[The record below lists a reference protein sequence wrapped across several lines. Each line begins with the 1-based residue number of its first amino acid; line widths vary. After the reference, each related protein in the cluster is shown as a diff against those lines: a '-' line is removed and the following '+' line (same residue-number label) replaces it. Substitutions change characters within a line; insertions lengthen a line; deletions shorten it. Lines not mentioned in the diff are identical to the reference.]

1 MIMKR
6 WTVSLY
12 ALAVL
17 GLAAF
22 TFHPTDE
29 PLEIGSPAPM
39 TDVAMLNVDGDSL
52 SLADAAGENGLLVMF
67 SCNTCPW
74 VAAWEDRYPV
84 VAEKAEALGIGIIVL
99 NSNATYRDQGDGYA
113 DMQTRAV
120 DMGYTFPYVVDEN
133 AALATAFG
141 ATRTP
146 EAFLFNSG
154 MTLAYHGAIDD
165 NAKKPAEVENTYLL
179 DAMAAM
185 VAGEAIAQEVTKSVG
200 CTIKFP

>member
-1 MIMKR
+1 MKR
-6 WTVSLY
+6 WMVALY
-12 ALAVL
+12 TLAVL

-29 PLEIGSPAPM
+29 ALEIGSPAPM

-84 VAEKAEALGIGIIVL
+84 VAEKAEELGIGMIVL
-99 NSNATYRDQGDGYA
+99 NPNAAYRNRGDGYA
-113 DMQTRAV
+113 DMQDRAD

-165 NAKKPAEVENTYLL
+165 NAKKPNEVENTYLL

-185 VAGEAIAQEVTKSVG
+185 AAGEAIAHEVTKSVG

>member
-1 MIMKR
+1 MKR

-22 TFHPTDE
+22 TLHPTDE
-29 PLEIGSPAPM
+29 ALEIGSPAPM

-84 VAEKAEALGIGIIVL
+84 VAEKAEALGIGMIVL
-99 NSNATYRDQGDGYA
+99 NSNATYRDQGDGYT
-113 DMQTRAV
+113 DMQARAD

-179 DAMAAM
+179 DAMTAM

>member
-1 MIMKR
+1 MKR
-6 WTVSLY
+6 WTVCLY
-12 ALAVL
+12 ALSVI
-17 GLAAF
+17 GLAASSF
-22 TFHPTDE
+22 QPTADE
-29 PLEIGSPAPM
+29 LEIGSLAPM

-52 SLADAAGENGLLVMF
+52 SLAGAVGENGLLVMF

-84 VAEKAEALGIGIIVL
+84 VAEQADELGIGMIVL
-99 NSNATYRDQGDGYA
+99 NSNAAYREKGDGYT
-113 DMQTRAV
+113 DMQTRAD
-120 DMGYTFPYVVDEN
+120 DMGYSFPYVLDDN

-146 EAFLFNSG
+146 EVFLFNSD
-154 MTLAYHGAIDD
+154 MKLAYHGAIDD
-165 NAKKPAEVENTYLL
+165 NAKKPAEVENDYLL

-185 VAGEAIAQEVTKSVG
+185 VSGDAIAQEVTKSVG

>member
-1 MIMKR
+1 MTMKR

-22 TFHPTDE
+22 TLPTTDDA
-29 PLEIGSPAPM
+29 LEIGSPAPM
-39 TDVAMLNVDGDSL
+39 ADIAMLNVDGDSL

-84 VAEKAEALGIGIIVL
+84 VAEKAAELGIGMIVL
-99 NSNATYRDQGDGYA
+99 NSNATYRDRGDGYA
-113 DMQTRAV
+113 DMQARAE
-120 DMGYTFPYVVDEN
+120 DMGYGFPYVVDED
-133 AALATAFG
+133 ASLATAFG

-146 EAFLFNSG
+146 EVFLFNSD
-154 MTLAYHGAIDD
+154 MKLAYHGAIDD
-165 NAKKPAEVENTYLL
+165 NAKKPDDVENHYLL
-179 DAMAAM
+179 NAMTAT
-185 VAGEAIAQEVTKSVG
+185 VAGETIAQPVTKSVG